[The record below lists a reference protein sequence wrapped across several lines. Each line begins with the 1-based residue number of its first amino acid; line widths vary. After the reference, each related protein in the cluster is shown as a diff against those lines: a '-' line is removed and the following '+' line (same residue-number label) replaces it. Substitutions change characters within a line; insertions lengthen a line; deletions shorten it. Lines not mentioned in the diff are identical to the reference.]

1 MSNIAASFSNHADV
15 SSITIDVTGG
25 HATSMPASWI
35 IRVTYGSPYTLS
47 FDIAQSTSWLDCTS
61 HSISQVAQTASLI
74 APSQAWYHIGYS
86 YAIDGA
92 ESASHLA
99 YPTECAFAYA
109 AIDSS
114 DVVLSHITLTPTSN
128 DQITVDVAAT
138 STEDAPATWYVRVY
152 YSADPSSSVDL
163 RIAQTTTLLDCSDF
177 AITLLASSSPPAET
191 VWMHEAFSFALDG
204 VTSVAHDTYP
214 TYCALE
220 ALAFEN
226 SDGTGSVAAIT
237 TVTLSS
243 DATQITVD
251 GLQREDADLP
261 GTWYLR
267 VRYQAFTSTYAQMTM
282 TMTTRACTEV
292 AIDVTSSTN
301 WSSASDSTEYSISIN
316 NHETDTFLL
325 TKVL

>member
-1 MSNIAASFSNHADV
+1 MAPSEVAQSIYLWETMSYDTAGVVSEGFDLGLCTFQLEVLDPASTADMTNIVASFSNPADM
-15 SSITIDVTGG
+15 STITINVTGG
-25 HATSMPASWI
+25 HATSMPASWT

-74 APSQAWYHIGYS
+74 APSQAWYHIGYT
-86 YAIDGA
+86 YNIDGA
-92 ESASHLA
+92 DSASHLA

-114 DVVLSHITLTPTSN
+114 DVVLSHITLTPTGN
-128 DQITVDVAAT
+128 EITVDVAAT

-191 VWMHEAFSFALDG
+191 VWMHEAFSFVLGG
-204 VTSVAHDTYP
+204 VTSVALDTYS

-220 ALAFEN
+220 ALAFAN

-237 TVTLSS
+237 TVALSG

-251 GLQREDADLP
+251 GLQRQDADLP

-267 VRYQAFTSTYAQMTM
+267 VRY
-282 TMTTRACTEV
+282 
-292 AIDVTSSTN
+292 
-301 WSSASDSTEYSISIN
+301 
-316 NHETDTFLL
+316 
-325 TKVL
+325 

>member
-1 MSNIAASFSNHADV
+1 MAPSEIAQSIYLWETMSYETAGVVSEGFDEGYCTFQLEVLDPAGTADMSNIVASFSNPADM
-15 SSITIDVTGG
+15 SIITINVTGG
-25 HATSMPASWI
+25 HATSMPASWT

-74 APSQAWYHIGYS
+74 APSQAWYHVGYS
-86 YAIDGA
+86 YTIDGA

-128 DQITVDVAAT
+128 EITVDVAAT

-191 VWMHEAFSFALDG
+191 VWMHEAFSFVLGG
-204 VTSVAHDTYP
+204 VTSDALDTYS

-220 ALAFEN
+220 ALAFAN

-237 TVTLSS
+237 TVALSG

-251 GLQREDADLP
+251 GLQRQDADLP
-261 GTWYLR
+261 ATWYLR
-267 VRYQAFTSTYAQMTM
+267 VRY
-282 TMTTRACTEV
+282 
-292 AIDVTSSTN
+292 
-301 WSSASDSTEYSISIN
+301 
-316 NHETDTFLL
+316 
-325 TKVL
+325 